1 LLKQKQNIMKAIVK
15 GQFIKNM
22 HGSRNEVTYVSEK
35 RNLVKL
41 ADGSRYSINYA
52 LQINNK

>member
-1 LLKQKQNIMKAIVK
+1 MKKITSITK

-22 HGSRNEVTYVSEK
+22 HNRTNEVTYVSEK
-35 RNLVKL
+35 RDLVIL
-41 ADGSRYSINYA
+41 SDGSRYSINYA